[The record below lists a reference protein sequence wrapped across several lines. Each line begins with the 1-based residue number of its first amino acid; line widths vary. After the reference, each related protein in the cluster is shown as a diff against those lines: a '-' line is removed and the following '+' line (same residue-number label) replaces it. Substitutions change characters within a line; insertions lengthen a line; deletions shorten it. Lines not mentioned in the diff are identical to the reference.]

1 MRETSRTSP
10 TIVDVARAAR
20 VSTATV
26 SRALSNPDR
35 VSEQT
40 RRIVQDAIEA
50 TGFAI
55 NHAARSLRQQ
65 RTGIIVVLVPNLGNP
80 FFSRILA
87 GIEAGAA
94 AEGFSVLIADTR
106 APHAGE
112 GHLLEY
118 IRNNRADA
126 LISLDGNLPA
136 SLLAEPRAGSRA
148 PPLVFS
154 CEWSE
159 HVHFPSVRFDNAGGA
174 SAAIRYLAGQGH
186 RRIGHVRGPAGNV
199 LTRERE
205 RGLRETMAGLGL
217 DLREDWI
224 LPGDFTLDSGVSA
237 ARRFLALADRPSA
250 VFTANDEMAFG
261 FISELVRSGL
271 SVPRDVSVIGFDDL
285 DMAERFIPALSTIRQ
300 PRHDIGMAAA
310 SIVLA
315 LLTGGADQATTRML
329 EAELVVRDSVA
340 PI

>member
-1 MRETSRTSP
+1 M
-10 TIVDVARAAR
+10 ARAAR

-26 SRALSNPDR
+26 SRALSDPDR

-40 RRIVQDAIEA
+40 RRLVQAAIEA

-126 LISLDGNLPA
+126 LVSLDGRLPP
-136 SLLAEPRAGSRA
+136 SLLAQPQAGRRA

-154 CEWSE
+154 CEWPDDGL
-159 HVHFPSVRFDNAGGA
+159 FPSVRFDNAGGA
-174 SAAIRYLAGQGH
+174 AAAIRYLAGQGH
-186 RRIGHVRGPAGNV
+186 TRIGHVRGPAGNV

-205 RGLRETMAGLGL
+205 RGMRDTMAGLGL
-217 DLREDWI
+217 AMRATGRCRETSRSTRASRQRAGSSHS
-224 LPGDFTLDSGVSA
+224 PTGPRQCSPRT
-237 ARRFLALADRPSA
+237 
-250 VFTANDEMAFG
+250 DEMAFG

-285 DMAERFIPALSTIRQ
+285 EMAERFIPRSRPSGSRDKRSDW
-300 PRHDIGMAAA
+300 PRLRLFSRGSRAR
-310 SIVLA
+310 
-315 LLTGGADQATTRML
+315 ATRC
-329 EAELVVRDSVA
+329 R
-340 PI
+340 PGC